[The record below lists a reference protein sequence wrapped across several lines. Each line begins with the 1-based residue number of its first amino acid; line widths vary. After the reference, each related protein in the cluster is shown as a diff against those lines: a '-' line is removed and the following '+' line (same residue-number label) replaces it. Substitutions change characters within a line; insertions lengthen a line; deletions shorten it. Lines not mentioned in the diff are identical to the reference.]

1 MKTFF
6 KNLLPT
12 IEILVSSIIVA
23 YVGQTVD
30 SWLTIHSIFS
40 YWATLTGAVVLLFGI
55 VVRIWATV
63 AFSRNKVK
71 VLQLSAP
78 DTLVQDGPYA
88 YSRNPLYVGIFCM
101 VLGVALL
108 LGSVTAV
115 LFSVLLLFFA
125 NWWIQTREEPSLLKK
140 FGDSYKNYLQVT
152 RRWV

>member
-40 YWATLTGAVVLLFGI
+40 YWATLTGVVVLLFGI